1 MNGICDM
8 TLFVVVVLALDE
20 TSATIAE
27 NFMQRVLLK
36 FEICH
41 FLILDDGSPFK
52 GSFIAMGNILNI
64 NHNTLAKSNHNA
76 FLSRS
81 FITLLIK

>member
-1 MNGICDM
+1 M
-8 TLFVVVVLALDE
+8 TRFVVVVLALDE
-20 TSATIAE
+20 TSATIAD
-27 NFMQRVLLK
+27 NFMHHVLLK

-41 FLILDDGSPFK
+41 FLISDDGSPFK
-52 GSFIAMGNILNI
+52 GSFMAMGKILNI

-81 FITLLIK
+81 FVTLLIK